1 MTPVF
6 DIGEQGDGER
16 APDLPRPI
24 PHAERPGYWQLLL
37 EDLRSYQREGLLAQ
51 GFWAM
56 RIHRFSAAT
65 RGLRFAPLRV
75 FAKILHRLASKIG
88 EIVLGIYIGANARI
102 GRRCVIEHFGAI
114 IIHSDAEIGD
124 DVTIR
129 QGVTIGIKSAA
140 ATRDAPVIG
149 DRVDI
154 GAGAKLI
161 GKIRIGDDVVIG
173 ANAVVLTD
181 VPARS
186 IAVGVPAT
194 IRPRRDKER

>member
-1 MTPVF
+1 MTPPF
-6 DIGEQGDGER
+6 ETSEGRRHGE
-16 APDLPRPI
+16 APDLSPAAAQAGRL
-24 PHAERPGYWQLLL
+24 GYWQLFL
-37 EDLRSYQREGLLAQ
+37 EDLRSYPREGLLAQ

-65 RGLRFAPLRV
+65 RDVRFPPLRL
-75 FAKILHRLASKIG
+75 FAKLLHRLASKVG
-88 EIVLGIYIGANARI
+88 EIVLGIYIGANAKI

-129 QGVTIGIKSAA
+129 QGVTIGVKSAA
-140 ATRDAPVIG
+140 APRDVPVIG

-173 ANAVVLTD
+173 ANAVVITD

-194 IRPRRDKER
+194 IRPRRDTM